1 MRPRYPH
8 IVVSLAD
15 LDGDSDAL
23 IARTMTALRRAHVPH
38 REIMEFMTE
47 AIGGNFERALIA
59 VMAWV
64 QIEAR

>member
-1 MRPRYPH
+1 MRPRYLH
-8 IVVSLAD
+8 IVVFLAN
-15 LDGDSDAL
+15 LDGDTDAL
-23 IARTMTALRRAHVPH
+23 IARTMAALRSAHVPH

-47 AIGGNFERALIA
+47 AMGGNFERVLIV